1 MEDWIL
7 YFSEDEYH
15 FSESF
20 KKELSSQLEKKLK
33 SKLEYENFFQ
43 DYFYSLIPGANELE
57 IEEKDDFVFAN
68 ADIVSPDSQ
77 SRQITIC
84 WKSDFF

>member
-1 MEDWIL
+1 MEDWVL

-43 DYFYSLIPGANELE
+43 DYFYSFIPGANELE
-57 IEEKDDFVFAN
+57 IEEKDDFV
-68 ADIVSPDSQ
+68 SPDSQ

-84 WKSDFF
+84 WRSDFF